1 MSFTEKID
9 MLELLIN
16 LLSEHDQKL
25 DALIES
31 IEVVEHTIKQNPVL
45 AKPITEYDGT
55 ILEKTYK
62 EILVVDDDT
71 NLANSFKLILENVGF
86 HVDIAPS
93 GESALSKMGGKK
105 YDLVLLDL
113 NLPGILGYQVADQ
126 IGKDAEFIYITGD
139 SALMDEGLLRDDK
152 ELLIKP
158 IDPDVLIEVTSY
170 VLKEKAPKINRQ
182 TR

>member
-1 MSFTEKID
+1 
-9 MLELLIN
+9 
-16 LLSEHDQKL
+16 
-25 DALIES
+25 
-31 IEVVEHTIKQNPVL
+31 
-45 AKPITEYDGT
+45 
-55 ILEKTYK
+55 
-62 EILVVDDDT
+62 
-71 NLANSFKLILENVGF
+71 
-86 HVDIAPS
+86 
-93 GESALSKMGGKK
+93 MGGKK